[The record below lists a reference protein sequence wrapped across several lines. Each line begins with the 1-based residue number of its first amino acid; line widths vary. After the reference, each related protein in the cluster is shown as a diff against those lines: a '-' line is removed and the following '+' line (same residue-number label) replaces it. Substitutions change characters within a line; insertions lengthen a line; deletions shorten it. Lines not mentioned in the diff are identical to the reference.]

1 MSYAER
7 NMKLTDL
14 AIILAAESKRLGMAL
29 GAGMSDGVIAERTEN
44 ERRAWQDFSDALWG
58 KDSPTPTEVPGGVKS
73 APAQDLD
80 PVTKIHAFVNVE
92 DYPG

>member
-14 AIILAAESKRLGMAL
+14 AIVLAAESKRLGMAL
-29 GAGMSDGVIAERTEN
+29 GAGMPDGVIAERTEN
-44 ERRAWQDFSDALWG
+44 ERQAWQDFSDALWG

-73 APAQDLD
+73 APAEASAIG
-80 PVTKIHAFVNVE
+80 PKIPRKVV
-92 DYPG
+92 YPA